1 LVSRFSLLQQP
12 SSRGAVEQL
21 GVATI
26 DPTHFDRPA
35 PSLIADLVQV
45 HAVKEGAFAWLTLRG
60 LAASPKKLCGSH
72 VRLDVGETQANVGIG
87 KSWQRDGDELRAAR
101 GRGRA
106 SFAVARAA

>member
-1 LVSRFSLLQQP
+1 MLVSRFSLLQQP

-45 HAVKEGAFAWLTLRG
+45 HAVKEGAFANMVNIARIG
-60 LAASPKKLCGSH
+60 REPKEIMRWSCP
-72 VRLDVGETQANVGIG
+72 A
-87 KSWQRDGDELRAAR
+87 
-101 GRGRA
+101 
-106 SFAVARAA
+106 